1 MGSMEKISLD
11 IVGLTYSQSQTGAY
25 ALILSEA
32 DGDRRL
38 PIIIGNAEA
47 HAIVVV
53 LENMTPS
60 RPLTHDL
67 FRNFAETFNISI
79 TEIIIY
85 NLKEGIFF
93 AKLICRDDTGNEHE
107 IDARTSDAVALAIR
121 FGCPIYTFEFILAQA
136 GVVFESEEPKQ
147 TSKSAKVT
155 VPVNVPAFKQY
166 SLEELHNQLNSALE
180 NEDYELASKIR
191 DEIKQREH

>member
-1 MGSMEKISLD
+1 M
-11 IVGLTYSQSQTGAY
+11 
-25 ALILSEA
+25 SEA
-32 DGDRRL
+32 GGDRRL
-38 PIIIGNAEA
+38 PIIIANAEA

-53 LENMTPS
+53 LENMTHFAPTYT
-60 RPLTHDL
+60 RL

-121 FGCPIYTFEFILAQA
+121 FGCPIYTFEFILAQLKRLYLNLKNP
-136 GVVFESEEPKQ
+136 SRLLNRPK
-147 TSKSAKVT
+147 
-155 VPVNVPAFKQY
+155 
-166 SLEELHNQLNSALE
+166 
-180 NEDYELASKIR
+180 
-191 DEIKQREH
+191 

>member
-1 MGSMEKISLD
+1 MEKISLD

-25 ALILSEA
+25 ALILAETG
-32 DGDRRL
+32 GDRRL
-38 PIIIGNAEA
+38 PIIIGSAEA

-67 FRNFAETFNISI
+67 FRNFAETFNLRI

-93 AKLICRDDTGNEHE
+93 AKLICADDSGHEHE

-136 GVVFESEEPKQ
+136 GVVFESDDSKEPTKK
-147 TSKSAKVT
+147 TKIK
-155 VPVNVPAFKQY
+155 VPVNAPEFHQY
-166 SLEELHNQLNSALE
+166 TEDELHSQLNMALE
-180 NEDYELASKIR
+180 NEDYERASKIR
-191 DEIKQREH
+191 DEIKKRSEK